1 LLHFVTVAGKERTH
15 RTVARRLGSN
25 RFRTHTYQ
33 QLLRARLVPWGTW
46 IFSDFDRLSASQLR
60 RVVAVAEKLRESGA
74 TVVNDP
80 TQILQRTS
88 LLRTLR
94 REGINS
100 FDVWRLPDGER
111 PDRFPVFIR
120 GEADHFGPLTEL
132 LHDGDELEAALEELL
147 AGHQVALHDLIA
159 VEYRAETIDGE
170 RFRKMAAYRV
180 GDRIVPGMIIINTHW
195 RAKEGTVRIA
205 TQEDY
210 DHERELHAAYPWGDV
225 VRRAFE
231 LASIEYGRADFGIV
245 RGRPEIYEINTN
257 PMMTDLKT
265 HWNDTKMATFE
276 AMIGRYDDA
285 ILALDAT
292 PGPTDRTVRLR
303 PDPAPDPP
311 LTRRSRIR
319 LRLRRVGAVA
329 TTRPRSGAPRG
340 GSRR

>member
-1 LLHFVTVAGKERTH
+1 VA
-15 RTVARRLGSN
+15 
-25 RFRTHTYQ
+25 Q
-33 QLLRARLVPWGTW
+33 
-46 IFSDFDRLSASQLR
+46 
-60 RVVAVAEKLRESGA
+60 KLRESGA

-80 TQILQRTS
+80 TRILQRTS
-88 LLRTLR
+88 LLRILR

-100 FDVWRLPDGER
+100 FDVWRLADGER

-132 LHDGDELEAALEELL
+132 LHDFHELEAALAELL
-147 AGHQVALHDLIA
+147 ASHQVALHDLIA

-195 RAKEGTVRIA
+195 RAKEGTAGIA

-210 DHERELHAAYPWGDV
+210 DHERDLNGAYPWNDV

-231 LASIEYGRADFGIV
+231 LANIEYGRADFGIV

-257 PMMTDLKT
+257 PMMTDLPT

-285 ILALDAT
+285 ILALDAA

-303 PDPAPDPP
+303 PDPAPEPP
-311 LTRRSRIR
+311 ATRRSRIR
-319 LRLRRVGAVA
+319 RRL
-329 TTRPRSGAPRG
+329 PRST
-340 GSRR
+340 S